1 MNETL
6 RRILNYGV
14 KNYLRNGWLSVA
26 ATLMVAMT
34 LFIVSVFALNAYAT
48 KQATLSIESKLDM
61 AIYITDKPSE
71 EAVTDF
77 VADVKAYPEVSET
90 QYLDKTQLIAE
101 FQKGDYQDAIKQQ
114 VNTENNP
121 LPRTLKVKAHDP
133 TQFDAIDQK
142 IKESAFAKDGNIRS
156 LSYGKNRTLIQGL
169 ITQSQKINRNGLIIG
184 SIFTVI
190 AVLFIYNTVRLII
203 RFRNDE
209 IAIMKLVGATNTYVR
224 GPFIVEGALYGLVAG
239 IVTLIAL
246 YFYLQNGLPEGAS
259 LAASPNTEIAK
270 TVYSFY
276 VDHIYTIGFALI
288 GGAVFLS
295 VLCTGISVQYHLKK

>member
-1 MNETL
+1 MKETL
-6 RRILNYGV
+6 GRIINYGM
-14 KNYLRNGWLSVA
+14 KNYVRNGWLSVA

-48 KQATLSIESKLDM
+48 KQATQSIESKLDM

-71 EAVTDF
+71 EVVVAF
-77 VADVKAYPEVSET
+77 VNDVKAYPEVSQL
-90 QYLDKTQLIAE
+90 QYLDKAQVIAE
-101 FQKGDYQDAIKQQ
+101 FQKSDFQDAIKQQ
-114 VNTENNP
+114 VNIENNP
-121 LPRTLKVKAHDP
+121 LPRTIKVKAHDP
-133 TQFDAIDQK
+133 MQFDAIDQR
-142 IKESAFAKDGNIRS
+142 IKESAFAKDANIRS

-169 ITQSQKINRNGLIIG
+169 ISQSQKINRNGLIVG

-209 IAIMKLVGATNTYVR
+209 ISIMKLVGATNTYVR

-259 LAASPNTEIAK
+259 LAATPNTEIAR
-270 TVYSFY
+270 TVYRFFM
-276 VDHIYTIGFALI
+276 DNIYLI
-288 GGAVFLS
+288 GLSLIGSAVFLS